1 MNSFFDFF
9 KKLKENMENA
19 KNNLKDFISGCLEE
33 EKRFK
38 KPC

>member
-1 MNSFFDFF
+1 MPFFDFF
-9 KKLKENMENA
+9 KNLKEKIEES
-19 KNNLKDFISGCLEE
+19 KNKIKDFLSGCLEE